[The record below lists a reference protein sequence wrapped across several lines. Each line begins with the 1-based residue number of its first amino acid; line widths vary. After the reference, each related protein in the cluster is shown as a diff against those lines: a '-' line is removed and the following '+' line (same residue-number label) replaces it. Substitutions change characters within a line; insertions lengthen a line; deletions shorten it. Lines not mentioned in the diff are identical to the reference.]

1 MKKHFTSLMGLAKTK
16 TAKDT
21 AILFFANILSA
32 FLGFLFTVV
41 IARGLSIEDFG
52 IFSAANNLIVMLIS
66 FSDLGL
72 STGLVY
78 YVSKHL
84 AKEEKEKAFE
94 YAKAV
99 LILKVIIFVFLSTI
113 VAVFSKYISNNLI
126 ASSDEAL
133 SYYIALIILFAIGW
147 TFAPFYLQAKKEF
160 FKSSL
165 IEIVIG
171 LVKLI
176 FPVIFLFV
184 GILTI
189 RTTLLSFGIS
199 LIVAGIFG
207 FILTGIDFLKS
218 KPKKETHLE
227 LLKYSGWIGLNRI
240 ISSISGKLDIQML
253 AVISGATITGIYS
266 IPSRLS
272 SFIIVISS
280 SFSSVL
286 APRFSS
292 FSDKESKKKYL
303 LKSLFVSLAIS
314 VGIIFWIIIAKPF
327 VVILFGQKYAES
339 VPVFKGL
346 IAAYIPFVLAVPSVT
361 AIIYAMKK
369 TIYIGVFSLFQL
381 AAIYLINQRYI
392 PQIGSFAPVIAY
404 GFVYSILAI
413 YSWIVVIKH
422 YWFTDKE

>member
-1 MKKHFTSLMGLAKTK
+1 MKKHLVSLMGLVKTK

-21 AILFFANILSA
+21 AILFFGNVLSA
-32 FLGFLFTVV
+32 FLGFLFTIVV
-41 IARGLSIEDFG
+41 ARGLSIEDFG
-52 IFSAANNLIVMLIS
+52 VFSAANNLIMMLIS

-99 LILKVIIFVFLSTI
+99 LILKGIIFVFLSI
-113 VAVFSKYISNNLI
+113 LVAIFAKYVSKNLI
-126 ASSDEAL
+126 ASADKILA
-133 SYYIALIILFAIGW
+133 YYISLIILFGIGW
-147 TFAPFYLQAKKEF
+147 TFVPFYLQAKKEF

-171 LVKLI
+171 FVKLI
-176 FPVIFLFV
+176 FPVIFLLL

-207 FILTGIDFLKS
+207 FVLTGIDFLKS
-218 KPKKETHLE
+218 KPKRKTHLE
-227 LLKYSGWIGLNRI
+227 LVKYSGWIGLNRI

-253 AVISGATITGIYS
+253 AAISGAAVTGLYS

-272 SFIIVISS
+272 SFLIIISS

-292 FSDKESKKKYL
+292 FSDKDKEKQYL
-303 LKSLFVSLAIS
+303 LKSLFVSLVIS
-314 VGIIFWIIIAKPF
+314 IGIVFWMVISKPF
-327 VVILFGQKYAES
+327 VTILFGQKYVES
-339 VPVFKGL
+339 VPVFRGL
-346 IAAYIPFVLAVPSVT
+346 IAAYIPFVLSTPSVA

-369 TIYIGVFSLFQL
+369 TIYIGLFSFFQL
-381 AAIYLINQRYI
+381 AAIFLINQIYI
-392 PQIGSFAPVIAY
+392 PKIGSFAPVIAY
-404 GFVYSILAI
+404 GFVYGILAI
-413 YSWIVVIKH
+413 YTWVVVIKY
-422 YWFTDKE
+422 YWFSDKE